1 MRAGVWVGGWIGGCM
16 YTRTRT
22 RRTHTHTRTRAGA
35 EETWEI
41 RKKFVDTLRSLLW
54 KSKILTYDLAGV
66 GAKPMGW
73 DKAEFHGVSY
83 MGIAVFDKLHRRLD
97 IKAYPREV

>member
-1 MRAGVWVGGWIGGCM
+1 M